1 MDRIE
6 CSIWDSGRRGWG
18 LKVPGGPEVRSL
30 NFNRSLGCIALVL
43 DGSEVWINIDKK
55 SFWSTES
62 AELLNQGLAEYIARH
77 NLQPSGRVWLNVI
90 EPGARFEVELV

>member
-6 CSIWDSGRRGWG
+6 CSVWDSGRKGLG
-18 LKVPGGPEVRSL
+18 LKVPGGPDVRSL

-55 SFWSTES
+55 SFWSAEC
-62 AELLNQGLAEYIARH
+62 AELVNKGLADYIARH
-77 NLQPSGRVWLNVI
+77 NLQLSDRVWLKVI
-90 EPGARFEVELV
+90 EPGARFAAELA